1 MRQAPSPLPEEGA
14 RLATVRAFAPASIG
28 NFAAGFDL
36 LGAALEPLDG
46 SPWGDVVTIAPAPAE
61 STSTRLT
68 VGGPYAAS
76 LPAAARRNLVLATYR
91 LWGGRLRERGQEPPP
106 AALHLEKNLPSS
118 SGLGSSASS
127 IAATLAACQAAFGAP
142 LDRDELFAL
151 AGRAEALGAGAPH
164 LDNVVP
170 ALLGGLQLLLPG
182 AGGTPEPRA
191 LPWSD
196 DLILA
201 VLLPELALST
211 AESRRALPRELPLA
225 QAVGFGQN
233 LAGFVYALERGDRE
247 MLRRCLRDV
256 LAEPHRAPLVPGFR
270 AAQAAARAAGAL
282 GCTLSGSGPSLFAVA
297 EGSAA
302 AAAAGEAMREAF
314 AGSGVA
320 SQVRL
325 CRLAAQG
332 ARVLP

>member
-1 MRQAPSPLPEEGA
+1 MP
-14 RLATVRAFAPASIG
+14 TVRAFAPASIG

-36 LGAALEPLDG
+36 LGAAIEPLDG
-46 SPWGDVVTIAPAPAE
+46 SRWGDVVTAAPARR
-61 STSTRLT
+61 TRLT

-76 LPAAARRNLVLATYR
+76 LPPAASRNLVLATYR
-91 LWGGRLRERGQEPPP
+91 LWGERLRERGQEPPP
-106 AALHLEKNLPSS
+106 VALHLEKSLPCS

-142 LDRDELFAL
+142 FGRDDLIAL
-151 AGRAEALGAGAPH
+151 GGRAEALGAGAPH

-182 AGGTPEPRA
+182 AGGTLEPRA
-191 LPWSD
+191 LPWCD

-201 VLLPELALST
+201 VLVPELELST
-211 AESRRALPRELPLA
+211 AASRQALPRELPLG
-225 QAVGFGQN
+225 QAVSFGQN

-247 MLRRCLRDV
+247 LLRRCLRDV
-256 LAEPHRAPLVPGFR
+256 LAEPYRAPLVPGFR
-270 AAQAAARAAGAL
+270 AVQAAARAAGAL
-282 GCTLSGSGPSLFAVA
+282 ACTLSGSGPSLFAVA
-297 EGSAA
+297 EGADA

-314 AGSGVA
+314 AASGVT
-320 SQVRL
+320 SRVRL
-325 CRLAAQG
+325 CRLAPQG